1 MNNQEKIKISNFGIA
16 LAIAGI
22 ISIPLKFMPINL
34 YVLNWIDFF
43 GETVGWLIRVAL
55 ITIGLTLYFNYDVA
69 DDELS
74 LDEEEDK
81 TI

>member
-1 MNNQEKIKISNFGIA
+1 MNAQEKLKISNLGIV

-43 GETVGWLIRVAL
+43 GETIGWVIRLGLIVVGLL
-55 ITIGLTLYFNYDVA
+55 LYFKYDVA
-69 DDELS
+69 DEELN
-74 LDEEEDK
+74 LDEEE
-81 TI
+81 

>member
-55 ITIGLTLYFNYDVA
+55 IAIGLTLYFNYDVA
-69 DDELS
+69 DDELN
-74 LDEEEDK
+74 LDEDEDK

>member
-55 ITIGLTLYFNYDVA
+55 IAIGLTLYFNYDVA